1 MATAKQIAA
10 NRANALRSTGPKTAA
25 GRARSGRNAFRH
37 GLSLPMEMDLDVSAK
52 IRALVAALAGN
63 NPDDDRQ
70 LAVTEIVR
78 AQLEL
83 LRIRKVRA
91 QMLAAGDLESG
102 DPKALQRILALDRYE
117 RFAQTRRRQAS
128 HKL

>member
-1 MATAKQIAA
+1 
-10 NRANALRSTGPKTAA
+10 
-25 GRARSGRNAFRH
+25 
-37 GLSLPMEMDLDVSAK
+37 MERDLDVSAK
-52 IRALVAALAGN
+52 IRALVEALAGN

-70 LAVTEIVR
+70 LAVTEIAQ

-102 DPKALQRILALDRYE
+102 DPKALQRILVLDRYE
-117 RFAQTRRRQAS
+117 RFAQTRRRRAS